1 MGIRDK
7 FAEQYARQ
15 KTMSGP
21 EKKANDL
28 ISKLL
33 LKKAI
38 LPMVI
43 AIAVIIVGIVTK
55 LPWWGVLIVE
65 VLIAVATYFYLK
77 KAGDKFNNFVPYVG
91 NLITLEKKGK
101 NEYTALLKQGKKPV
115 KLDIKYGGEDLEK
128 VKKNSLIQITYN
140 PDAKIAILVT
150 RKDARR

>member
-1 MGIRDK
+1 MGIKDK
-7 FAEQYARQ
+7 FAEQFARQ

-28 ISKLL
+28 IGKLL

-38 LPMVI
+38 LPIVI
-43 AIAVIIVGIVTK
+43 AIVAIIVGSVAKI
-55 LPWWGVLIVE
+55 PWWGILIIE
-65 VLIAVATYFYLK
+65 ALIAVATYFYLK

-115 KLDIKYGGEDLEK
+115 KLDIKYGGEDLER
-128 VKKNSLIQITYN
+128 VKKNALIQVTYN

-150 RKDARR
+150 RKDAKR

>member
-7 FAEQYARQ
+7 FAEQFARQ

-28 ISKLL
+28 IGKLL
-33 LKKAI
+33 LRKAI
-38 LPMVI
+38 LPIV
-43 AIAVIIVGIVTK
+43 IAVIVIIAGAVIKV
-55 LPWWGVLIVE
+55 PWWGVLIIEILV
-65 VLIAVATYFYLK
+65 AVGTYFYLK
-77 KAGDKFNNFVPYVG
+77 KSSEKFNNFVPYVG

-128 VKKNSLIQITYN
+128 VKRNSLVQVTYN

-150 RKDARR
+150 RKDAKR

>member
-1 MGIRDK
+1 MGIKDK
-7 FAEQYARQ
+7 FAEQFARQ

-28 ISKLL
+28 IGKLL

-38 LPMVI
+38 LPIVI
-43 AIAVIIVGIVTK
+43 AILVIIVGAVVKI
-55 LPWWGVLIVE
+55 PWWGILIIE
-65 VLIAVATYFYLK
+65 TLIAVATYFYLK
-77 KAGDKFNNFVPYVG
+77 KAGEKFNNFIPYVG

-128 VKKNSLIQITYN
+128 VKKNVLIQVTYN

-150 RKDARR
+150 RRDARR